1 MCLVGNHLLQQ
12 GFHLGQLRRIVAAK
26 GTDVIAEVIENHGRV
41 AVHALEG
48 SRLRTVQRMA
58 GMKVLHQERQVVQPG
73 TVGHGDGAV
82 GIRVAGVE
90 PMESLT
96 DGAVFG
102 ILGQQVFLEAGR
114 RNGG

>member
-1 MCLVGNHLLQQ
+1 MGDREWAERGGKELFRMCFVGNHLLQQ

-26 GTDVIAEVIENHGRV
+26 GTDVIAEVVENHGRV

-48 SRLRTVQRMA
+48 TRLRTVQRMA

-82 GIRVAGVE
+82 
-90 PMESLT
+90 
-96 DGAVFG
+96 FG
-102 ILGQQVFLEAGR
+102 ILGQQVFPDAGR